1 MQTAPDYELQPTTW
15 ILVLI
20 VNLPKSAATQ
30 ISLLDKVNSM
40 VSRGAAAVLRP
51 RNKSHFVI
59 QVICPEEYQSLQT
72 QRSLMCYWLITIT
85 ML

>member
-15 ILVLI
+15 IVVLI
-20 VNLPKSAATQ
+20 VNLPKSASTQ

-40 VSRGAAAVLRP
+40 VSRGAAAVLSP

-59 QVICPEEYQSLQT
+59 QVICPEEYRSLQT
-72 QRSLMCYWLITIT
+72 QCSLMCY
-85 ML
+85 